1 MSPRALEILK
11 RLIAFDTVSSEP
23 NMALIEYVRELL
35 ASKGIESLIVKDE
48 TGKKANLFAS
58 TGPRDVPG
66 VLLSGHTDVV
76 PAAGQ
81 AWTMPPFQATL
92 RDGRIYGRGTCDMKG
107 FIALAIDAMLDAADM
122 TLMRPLQ
129 LALSHDEEIGCV
141 GVRRLLDV
149 LHLAPVRPFLC
160 VVGEP
165 TLMQF
170 AVGHKGKASYRTFC
184 RGQEAHS
191 SLAPRAVNAIH
202 LASDFIAELRKSQKQ
217 IEQQG
222 ARDEGYDIPYST
234 VHIGRI
240 DGGKA
245 LNIVPNLCTMEFEY
259 RNLPGDN
266 PDALLE
272 QLRER
277 AEVLVREARQLSGVA
292 DIDIEVMNEYPAL
305 ETHPSVEAV
314 RLLHAFAEPGTQH
327 IKVSYGTEG
336 GLFAGRLN
344 VPVVVCG
351 PGSIEQAHKPDE
363 FIDESQMDAGE
374 RVFAESAGVVEAVEA
389 AVRRQIS
396 ASDAAVI
403 ALSASWTVAS
413 A

>member
-1 MSPRALEILK
+1 MTPRALDIFK
-11 RLIAFDTVSSEP
+11 RLIAFETVSSEP
-23 NMALIEYVRELL
+23 NMALIEYVRDLL
-35 ASKGIESLIVKDE
+35 ATKGIESLIVKDE

-58 TGPRDVPG
+58 TGPREQPG

-122 TLMRPLQ
+122 TLTRPLQ

-170 AVGHKGKASYRTFC
+170 AVGHKGKSSYRTYC

-217 IEQQG
+217 VEQQG
-222 ARDEGYDIPYST
+222 VRDDGYDIPYST

-259 RNLPGDN
+259 RNLPGDD
-266 PDALLE
+266 PDQLLE

-292 DIDIEVMNEYPAL
+292 AIDIEIMNEYPAL

-314 RLLHAFAEPGTQH
+314 RMLHAFAEPGTQH

-363 FIDESQMDAGE
+363 FIEESQMNAGE
-374 RVFAESAGVVEAVEA
+374 RFLQSLLGSLK
-389 AVRRQIS
+389 Q
-396 ASDAAVI
+396 
-403 ALSASWTVAS
+403 
-413 A
+413 

>member
-81 AWTMPPFQATL
+81 AWTLPPFQATL

-122 TLMRPLQ
+122 TLIRPLQ

-149 LHLAPVRPFLC
+149 LHLAPMRPFLC

-202 LASDFIAELRKSQKQ
+202 LASDFIAELRNSQKQ

-266 PDALLE
+266 PDVLLE

-277 AEVLVREARQLSGVA
+277 AEVLVREAKQLSGVA
-292 DIDIEVMNEYPAL
+292 AIEIEVMNEYPAL

-314 RLLHAFAEPGTQH
+314 RMLHAFAEPGTQH

-363 FIDESQMDAGE
+363 FIEESQMKAGE
-374 RVFAESAGVVEAVEA
+374 RFLQTLLGSLK
-389 AVRRQIS
+389 Q
-396 ASDAAVI
+396 
-403 ALSASWTVAS
+403 
-413 A
+413 

>member
-202 LASDFIAELRKSQKQ
+202 LASDFIAELRNSQRQ

-292 DIDIEVMNEYPAL
+292 DIEIEVMNEYPAL

-314 RLLHAFAEPGTQH
+314 RMLHAFAEPGTQH

-363 FIDESQMDAGE
+363 FIDESQMNAGE
-374 RVFAESAGVVEAVEA
+374 HFLQSLLGSLK
-389 AVRRQIS
+389 Q
-396 ASDAAVI
+396 
-403 ALSASWTVAS
+403 
-413 A
+413 

>member
-122 TLMRPLQ
+122 TLIRPLQ

-266 PDALLE
+266 PDVLLE

-277 AEVLVREARQLSGVA
+277 AEVLVREAKQLSGVA
-292 DIDIEVMNEYPAL
+292 AIEIEVMNEYPAL

-314 RLLHAFAEPGTQH
+314 RMLHAFAEPGTQH

-374 RVFAESAGVVEAVEA
+374 RFLRTLLGSLK
-389 AVRRQIS
+389 Q
-396 ASDAAVI
+396 
-403 ALSASWTVAS
+403 
-413 A
+413 

>member
-35 ASKGIESLIVKDE
+35 ASKGIESLIVKDD

-107 FIALAIDAMLDAADM
+107 FIALAIDAMLNAADM
-122 TLMRPLQ
+122 TLLRPLQ

-202 LASDFIAELRKSQKQ
+202 LASDFIAELRNSQKR

-222 ARDEGYDIPYST
+222 SRDEGYDIPYST

-240 DGGKA
+240 EGGKA

-266 PDALLE
+266 PDVLLE

-277 AEVLVREARQLSGVA
+277 ADVLVREAKQLSGVA
-292 DIDIEVMNEYPAL
+292 AIEIEVMNEYPAL

-314 RLLHAFAEPGTQH
+314 RMLHAFAEPGTQH

-374 RVFAESAGVVEAVEA
+374 RFLQSLLGSLK
-389 AVRRQIS
+389 Q
-396 ASDAAVI
+396 
-403 ALSASWTVAS
+403 
-413 A
+413 

>member
-1 MSPRALEILK
+1 MTPRALDIFK
-11 RLIAFDTVSSEP
+11 RLIAFETVSSEP
-23 NMALIEYVRELL
+23 NMALIDYVRDLL
-35 ASKGIESLIVKDE
+35 ATKGIESLIVKDE

-58 TGPRDVPG
+58 TGPREQPG

-122 TLMRPLQ
+122 TLTRPLQ

-170 AVGHKGKASYRTFC
+170 AVGHKGKSSYRTYC

-217 IEQQG
+217 VEQQG
-222 ARDEGYDIPYST
+222 VRDDGYDIPYST

-245 LNIVPNLCTMEFEY
+245 LNIVPNLCTLEFEY
-259 RNLPGDN
+259 RNLPGDD
-266 PDALLE
+266 PDQLLE

-292 DIDIEVMNEYPAL
+292 AIDIEIMNEYPAL

-314 RLLHAFAEPGTQH
+314 RMLHAFAEPGTQH

-363 FIDESQMDAGE
+363 FIEESQMNAGE
-374 RVFAESAGVVEAVEA
+374 RFLQSLL
-389 AVRRQIS
+389 RSLKQ
-396 ASDAAVI
+396 
-403 ALSASWTVAS
+403 
-413 A
+413 

>member
-1 MSPRALEILK
+1 MTPRALDILK
-11 RLIAFDTVSSEP
+11 RLIAFDTVSSES
-23 NMALIEYVRELL
+23 NMALIEYVRDLL
-35 ASKGIESLIVKDE
+35 AGKGIESLIVKDE

-58 TGPRDVPG
+58 TGPREQPG

-81 AWTMPPFQATL
+81 AWTMPPFQATQ

-122 TLMRPLQ
+122 TLSRPLQ

-149 LHLAPVRPFLC
+149 LHLAPLRPFLC

-170 AVGHKGKASYRTFC
+170 AIGHKGKSSYRTYC

-202 LASDFIAELRKSQKQ
+202 LASDFIAELRKSQALV
-217 IEQQG
+217 EQQG
-222 ARDEGYDIPYST
+222 TRDEGYDIPYST

-245 LNIVPNLCTMEFEY
+245 LNIVPNLCTLEFEY
-259 RNLPGDN
+259 RNLPGDD
-266 PDALLE
+266 PDLLLA

-292 DIDIEVMNEYPAL
+292 DIEIEIMNEYPAL

-314 RLLHAFAEPGTQH
+314 RLLHAFAEPGTRH

-363 FIDESQMDAGE
+363 FIEESQMTAGG
-374 RVFAESAGVVEAVEA
+374 RFLHSLLGSLK
-389 AVRRQIS
+389 Q
-396 ASDAAVI
+396 
-403 ALSASWTVAS
+403 
-413 A
+413 

>member
-58 TGPRDVPG
+58 TGPREVPG

-122 TLMRPLQ
+122 TLTRPLQ

-170 AVGHKGKASYRTFC
+170 AVGHKGKSSYRTYC

-217 IEQQG
+217 VEQQG
-222 ARDEGYDIPYST
+222 VRDVGYDIPYST

-245 LNIVPNLCTMEFEY
+245 LNIVPNLCTLEFEY
-259 RNLPGDN
+259 RNLPGDD
-266 PDALLE
+266 PDQLLE

-292 DIDIEVMNEYPAL
+292 AIDIEIMNEYPAL

-314 RLLHAFAEPGTQH
+314 RMLHAFAEPGTQH

-363 FIDESQMDAGE
+363 FIEESQMNAGE
-374 RVFAESAGVVEAVEA
+374 RFLQSLLGSLK
-389 AVRRQIS
+389 Q
-396 ASDAAVI
+396 
-403 ALSASWTVAS
+403 
-413 A
+413 

>member
-1 MSPRALEILK
+1 MSPRAMEILK

-107 FIALAIDAMLDAADM
+107 FIALAIDAMLNAADM
-122 TLMRPLQ
+122 PLMRPLQ

-245 LNIVPNLCTMEFEY
+245 LNIVPNLCTMEFEF

-266 PDALLE
+266 PDLLLE

-292 DIDIEVMNEYPAL
+292 DIEIEVMNEYPAL

-314 RLLHAFAEPGTQH
+314 RMLHAFAEPGTQH

-374 RVFAESAGVVEAVEA
+374 RFLQSLLGSLK
-389 AVRRQIS
+389 Q
-396 ASDAAVI
+396 
-403 ALSASWTVAS
+403 
-413 A
+413 

>member
-35 ASKGIESLIVKDE
+35 ASKGIESLIVNDE

-122 TLMRPLQ
+122 TLIRPLQ

-202 LASDFIAELRKSQKQ
+202 LASDFIAELRKSQMQ

-266 PDALLE
+266 PDVLLE

-277 AEVLVREARQLSGVA
+277 AEVLVREAKQLSGVA
-292 DIDIEVMNEYPAL
+292 AIEIEVMNEYPAL

-314 RLLHAFAEPGTQH
+314 RMLHAFAEPGTQH

-363 FIDESQMDAGE
+363 FIEESQMNAGE
-374 RVFAESAGVVEAVEA
+374 RFLQTLLGSLK
-389 AVRRQIS
+389 Q
-396 ASDAAVI
+396 
-403 ALSASWTVAS
+403 
-413 A
+413 

>member
-1 MSPRALEILK
+1 MTPRALDIFK
-11 RLIAFDTVSSEP
+11 RLIAFETVSSEP
-23 NMALIEYVRELL
+23 NMALIDYVRDLL
-35 ASKGIESLIVKDE
+35 ATKGIESLVVKDE

-58 TGPRDVPG
+58 TGPREQPG

-122 TLMRPLQ
+122 TLKRPLQ

-170 AVGHKGKASYRTFC
+170 AVGHKGKSSYRTYC

-202 LASDFIAELRKSQKQ
+202 LASDFIAELRNSQKQ
-217 IEQQG
+217 VEQQG
-222 ARDEGYDIPYST
+222 VRDEGYDIPYST

-245 LNIVPNLCTMEFEY
+245 LNIVPNLCTLEFEY
-259 RNLPGDN
+259 RNLPGDD
-266 PDALLE
+266 PDQLLE

-292 DIDIEVMNEYPAL
+292 AIDIEIMNEYPAL

-314 RLLHAFAEPGTQH
+314 RMLHAFAEPGTQH

-363 FIDESQMDAGE
+363 FIEESQMNAGE
-374 RVFAESAGVVEAVEA
+374 RFLQSLLGSLK
-389 AVRRQIS
+389 Q
-396 ASDAAVI
+396 
-403 ALSASWTVAS
+403 
-413 A
+413 

>member
-122 TLMRPLQ
+122 PLMRPLQ

-292 DIDIEVMNEYPAL
+292 DIEIEVMNEYPAL

-374 RVFAESAGVVEAVEA
+374 RFLQSLLGSLK
-389 AVRRQIS
+389 Q
-396 ASDAAVI
+396 
-403 ALSASWTVAS
+403 
-413 A
+413 

>member
-1 MSPRALEILK
+1 MTPRALEILK
-11 RLIAFDTVSSEP
+11 RLIAFDTVSSES
-23 NMALIEYVRELL
+23 NMALIEYVRDLL
-35 ASKGIESLIVKDE
+35 AGKGIESLIVKDE

-58 TGPRDVPG
+58 TGPRQQPG

-81 AWTMPPFQATL
+81 AWTVPPFEATV

-122 TLMRPLQ
+122 TLSRPLQ

-149 LHLAPVRPFLC
+149 LHLAPLRPFLC

-170 AVGHKGKASYRTFC
+170 AIGHKGKSSYRTCC

-202 LASDFIAELRKSQKQ
+202 LASDFMAELRKSQTL

-245 LNIVPNLCTMEFEY
+245 LNIVPNLCTLEFEY
-259 RNLPGDN
+259 RNLPGDD
-266 PDALLE
+266 PDLLLA

-292 DIDIEVMNEYPAL
+292 DIEIEIMNEYPAL

-314 RLLHAFAEPGTQH
+314 RLLHSFAEPGTQH

-363 FIDESQMDAGE
+363 FIEVSQMTAGE
-374 RVFAESAGVVEAVEA
+374 RFLQSLLGSL
-389 AVRRQIS
+389 RQ
-396 ASDAAVI
+396 
-403 ALSASWTVAS
+403 
-413 A
+413 

>member
-107 FIALAIDAMLDAADM
+107 FIALAIDAMLNAADM
-122 TLMRPLQ
+122 TLLRPLQ

-202 LASDFIAELRKSQKQ
+202 LASDFIAELRNSQKR

-222 ARDEGYDIPYST
+222 SRDEGYDIPYST

-266 PDALLE
+266 PDVLLE

-277 AEVLVREARQLSGVA
+277 ADVLVREAKQLSGVA
-292 DIDIEVMNEYPAL
+292 AIEIEVMNEYPAL

-314 RLLHAFAEPGTQH
+314 RMLHAFAEPGTQH

-351 PGSIEQAHKPDE
+351 PGSIEQAHKPNE

-374 RVFAESAGVVEAVEA
+374 RFLQSLLGSLK
-389 AVRRQIS
+389 Q
-396 ASDAAVI
+396 
-403 ALSASWTVAS
+403 
-413 A
+413 

>member
-1 MSPRALEILK
+1 MTPRALDIFK
-11 RLIAFDTVSSEP
+11 RLIAFETVSSEP
-23 NMALIEYVRELL
+23 NMALIEYVRDLL
-35 ASKGIESLIVKDE
+35 ATKGIESLIVKDE

-58 TGPRDVPG
+58 TGPREQPG

-122 TLMRPLQ
+122 TLTRPLQ

-170 AVGHKGKASYRTFC
+170 AVGHKGKSSYRTYC

-217 IEQQG
+217 VEQQG
-222 ARDEGYDIPYST
+222 VRDEGYDIPYST

-240 DGGKA
+240 EGGKA
-245 LNIVPNLCTMEFEY
+245 LNIVPNLCTLEFEY
-259 RNLPGDN
+259 RNLPGDD
-266 PDALLE
+266 PDQLLE

-292 DIDIEVMNEYPAL
+292 AIDIEIMNEYPAL

-314 RLLHAFAEPGTQH
+314 RMLHAFAEPGTQH

-363 FIDESQMDAGE
+363 FIEESQMNAGE
-374 RVFAESAGVVEAVEA
+374 HFLQSLLGSLK
-389 AVRRQIS
+389 Q
-396 ASDAAVI
+396 
-403 ALSASWTVAS
+403 
-413 A
+413 

>member
-1 MSPRALEILK
+1 MTPRALDIFK
-11 RLIAFDTVSSEP
+11 RLIAFETVSSEP
-23 NMALIEYVRELL
+23 NMALIEYVRDLL
-35 ASKGIESLIVKDE
+35 ATKGIESLIVRDE

-58 TGPRDVPG
+58 TGPREQPG

-81 AWTMPPFQATL
+81 AWTAPPFQATL

-122 TLMRPLQ
+122 TLTRPLQ

-170 AVGHKGKASYRTFC
+170 AVGHKGKSSYRTYC

-202 LASDFIAELRKSQKQ
+202 LASDFIAELRESQKQ
-217 IEQQG
+217 VEQQG
-222 ARDEGYDIPYST
+222 VRDDGYDIPYST

-245 LNIVPNLCTMEFEY
+245 LNIVPNLCTLEFEY
-259 RNLPGDN
+259 RNLPGDD
-266 PDALLE
+266 PDQLLE

-292 DIDIEVMNEYPAL
+292 AIDIEIMNEYPAL

-314 RLLHAFAEPGTQH
+314 RMLHAFAEPGTRH

-363 FIDESQMDAGE
+363 FIEESQMNAGE
-374 RVFAESAGVVEAVEA
+374 RFLQSLLGSLK
-389 AVRRQIS
+389 Q
-396 ASDAAVI
+396 
-403 ALSASWTVAS
+403 
-413 A
+413 